1 MSWREKSADVIE
13 KAIPIVE
20 QRATDT
26 VEIFDIIRKE
36 YYPFGVREH
45 FPYKAWLSEIKA
57 QQDAYF
63 RLKHPPKV
71 EPIDYDTGIFA
82 KEAAK

>member
-1 MSWREKSADVIE
+1 MSWREKSADVIK

-26 VEIFDIIRKE
+26 IEIFDIIRRE
-36 YYPFGVREH
+36 YYPFGVRQH

-57 QQDAYF
+57 QQDRYF
-63 RLKHPPKV
+63 RAKHPPKI
-71 EPIDYDTGIFA
+71 EPPDYNTGMFA
-82 KEAAK
+82 KEATP

>member
-1 MSWREKSADVIE
+1 MSWREKSAAVIR

-20 QRATDT
+20 RRATDT
-26 VEIFDIIRKE
+26 IEIFDIIRKE

-57 QQDAYF
+57 QQDIYF
-63 RLKHPPKV
+63 RKNHPPKSETV
-71 EPIDYDTGIFA
+71 DYNTGIFA
-82 KEAAK
+82 KEAQP